1 MFLLFTI
8 SKVSS
13 WILRRNVLV
22 NVGNIVFFLSKCLGF
37 RKCYFFINLF
47 SDCLLH
53 LSRLVFHLKSL
64 ADANLCSIFYT
75 SFLACCLSICILLSS
90 DLIVKFFFLALLF
103 LTARCFCLQAKQLF
117 FNQLINIIAR
127 LIHFFNDYRRPP
139 FVRYCFNILFED
151 FFVSFFW
158 NKSFFQYR
166 AKEVLLGSTAVIS
179 FHRRLFWISS
189 ISHIRSQIFDRFL
202 TSCITLL
209 ITLIKQTVT
218 FSFVMLDGLRK
229 YNFIICLPQ
238 DFLLLS

>member
-22 NVGNIVFFLSKCLGF
+22 NVGNIFFFLSKCLGF

-75 SFLACCLSICILLSS
+75 SFLACFLSICILLSS

-117 FNQLINIIAR
+117 L
-127 LIHFFNDYRRPP
+127 
-139 FVRYCFNILFED
+139 
-151 FFVSFFW
+151 
-158 NKSFFQYR
+158 
-166 AKEVLLGSTAVIS
+166 
-179 FHRRLFWISS
+179 ISS
-189 ISHIRSQIFDRFL
+189 S
-202 TSCITLL
+202 TLL
-209 ITLIKQTVT
+209 HASFTFLITTDGPPSLDIALIFFLKIFLSVFFETNLFFSTVPRR
-218 FSFVMLDGLRK
+218 F
-229 YNFIICLPQ
+229 Y
-238 DFLLLS
+238 